1 MVCSTGNPKLR
12 AIPRAGIVHRLD
24 KDTSGIMVVAKTIE
38 AHTSL
43 INQLQQR
50 SVKREYEAVV
60 VGVMT
65 GGGS

>member
-1 MVCSTGNPKLR
+1 
-12 AIPRAGIVHRLD
+12 
-24 KDTSGIMVVAKTIE
+24 MVVAKTIE

-50 SVKREYEAVV
+50 SVKGEYEAVV

-65 GGGS
+65 GGGIVMRLWGVIRCTGRNKL